1 MNDRQLLIDA
11 LALLCQLLPNQRY
24 KSEQR
29 VIDALRARIV
39 ELEGKAYGEQAMER
53 TNHSRDKDVVEHN

>member
-11 LALLCQLLPNQRY
+11 LALLCTLLPHQRY

-29 VIDALRARIV
+29 VIDALRARIA
-39 ELEGKAYGEQAMER
+39 ELESQVDHA
-53 TNHSRDKDVVEHN
+53 

>member
-29 VIDALRARIV
+29 VIDALRERIA
-39 ELEGKAYGEQAMER
+39 EIEQENNDALP
-53 TNHSRDKDVVEHN
+53 SQPPV

>member
-1 MNDRQLLIDA
+1 MTDRQLLIDA

-29 VIDALRARIV
+29 VIDALRARIA
-39 ELEGKAYGEQAMER
+39 EIEQENECAGSYA
-53 TNHSRDKDVVEHN
+53 NND

>member
-29 VIDALRARIV
+29 VIDALRARII
-39 ELEGKAYGEQAMER
+39 EIEQENEDAR
-53 TNHSRDKDVVEHN
+53 SYATHD